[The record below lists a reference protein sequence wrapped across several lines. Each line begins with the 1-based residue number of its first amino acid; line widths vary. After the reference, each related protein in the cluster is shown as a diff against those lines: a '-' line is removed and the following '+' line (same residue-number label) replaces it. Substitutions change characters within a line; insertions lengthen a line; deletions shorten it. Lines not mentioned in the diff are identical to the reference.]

1 MLSMSAA
8 YVGGK
13 MKTACGVVKRM
24 VVVACVG
31 LMLIWLMVKMTVV
44 AAVDIMTL
52 VIEMFAEAL
61 VVVAVECKMVIDV
74 AVNFVDVEK

>member
-1 MLSMSAA
+1 
-8 YVGGK
+8 
-13 MKTACGVVKRM
+13 M

-61 VVVAVECKMVIDV
+61 VVVAVEC
-74 AVNFVDVEK
+74 